1 MLPYNAVNFLALPYL
16 IGQSLLYPLVFVAT
30 RGEADFCKNSRQIL
44 CIFVSL
50 SLCHNKVS
58 CSILRSR
65 PALPYDRRGAH
76 HWMPCCRATAQCAA
90 RQPTIQYRPPRRSR
104 GGRYWMVGC
113 PATHWAV
120 ARQHNIQCWAP
131 CLSYRKVVARSK
143 FWTRDLVMTEGQGP
157 KNASSLAR
165 ICAKKKKRLPG
176 SSDEDQWIEQRL
188 AYKIGKCEKVVLRY
202 MGVLEFK
209 T

>member
-1 MLPYNAVNFLALPYL
+1 M
-16 IGQSLLYPLVFVAT
+16 
-30 RGEADFCKNSRQIL
+30 
-44 CIFVSL
+44 SL

-76 HWMPCCRATAQCAA
+76 HWMPCCPATAQCAA
-90 RQPTIQYRPPRRSR
+90 RQPTIQYRPPRLRR
-104 GGRYWMVGC
+104 GGRYWMIGC

-120 ARQHNIQCWAP
+120 AGQHHIQWWAP
-131 CLSYRKVVARSK
+131 CRSCRKVVSRSK
-143 FWTRDLVMTEGQGP
+143 IWTRNLVMTEGQGP

-165 ICAKKKKRLPG
+165 ICAKKRLPG